1 MTIDKWAV
9 LSAGVAAI
17 VALNWHFLRMMRRP
31 IAAPAAVPADLDGV
45 QQVAIVVDGGYAPD
59 TIRVRAG
66 APVRLVFDRRE
77 TNSCSEELVIAA
89 LGVRR
94 YLAAHEQTP
103 KAERGRGE
111 QQVDRPGEREEDD
124 RAEQTDERGC
134 PERVRVAAA
143 AVGSRKYSSTPAPI
157 QKRRIV

>member
-1 MTIDKWAV
+1 MSIDKWAV

-31 IAAPAAVPADLDGV
+31 VAAPAVVPAGLDGV

-94 YLAAHEQTP
+94 YLAAHEQTTIDLAAP
-103 KAERGRGE
+103 AAGEYAFTCGMGMLHGRLIAE
-111 QQVDRPGEREEDD
+111 
-124 RAEQTDERGC
+124 
-134 PERVRVAAA
+134 
-143 AVGSRKYSSTPAPI
+143 
-157 QKRRIV
+157 